1 MTRARASVPSAACR
15 CLTATDV
22 FEHIPKSLPAASNK
36 TTAKTSCSLYPSH
49 RETHVCLQTSVI
61 VLHACLTTRQR
72 RRRRR
77 VENNIIYQQRRRR
90 RRRRRHHEVKASWRD
105 NEGDAKVEIIIT
117 AVEIISTAV
126 ETFPPRWKQFHRGE
140 IIITAVE
147 IISTAVETFPP
158 RWKHFHRGGNI
169 LTAVE
174 IVFHLI
180 HNFPLDSLQRNFR
193 DFIVFT

>member
-1 MTRARASVPSAACR
+1 MGGSHSTKLLLIYTSTDDIIDARARVRPFSCMPLSDRNR
-15 CLTATDV
+15 CDREL
-22 FEHIPKSLPAASNK
+22 IPKSLPAASNK

-61 VLHACLTTRQR
+61 VLHACLTTRRRRGRRRRRRRRRRVENKIIYQRRRRRR

-90 RRRRRHHEVKASWRD
+90 RRRRRWRRRRRHHEVKASWRD

-126 ETFPPRWKQFHRGE
+126 ETFPPRWK
-140 IIITAVE
+140 
-147 IISTAVETFPP
+147 
-158 RWKHFHRGGNI
+158 
-169 LTAVE
+169 
-174 IVFHLI
+174 
-180 HNFPLDSLQRNFR
+180 
-193 DFIVFT
+193 

>member
-1 MTRARASVPSAACR
+1 MILLTHARASVPSAACR

-61 VLHACLTTRQR
+61 VLDACLTTRQRRRRRRRWGRGRRRRGRRRVENNIIYQQRRRRR

-77 VENNIIYQQRRRR
+77 VENNIIYQQRRRRRRRRWRRRR

-105 NEGDAKVEIIIT
+105 NEGDAKVE
-117 AVEIISTAV
+117 
-126 ETFPPRWKQFHRGE
+126 TFPPRWK
-140 IIITAVE
+140 
-147 IISTAVETFPP
+147 
-158 RWKHFHRGGNI
+158 
-169 LTAVE
+169 
-174 IVFHLI
+174 
-180 HNFPLDSLQRNFR
+180 
-193 DFIVFT
+193 